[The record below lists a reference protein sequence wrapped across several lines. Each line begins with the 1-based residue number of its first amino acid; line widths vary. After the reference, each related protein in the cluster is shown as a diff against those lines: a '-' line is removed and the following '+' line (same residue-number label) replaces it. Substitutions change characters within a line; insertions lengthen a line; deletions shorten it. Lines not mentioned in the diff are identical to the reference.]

1 MLSKRFW
8 VFQKISFIKESV
20 EQSQNKKRV
29 KSVLIKYVSYESLSS
44 INLAYDSFTLELWY
58 EHFIVISTVMWR

>member
-1 MLSKRFW
+1 MLSERFW
-8 VFQKISFIKESV
+8 VFQKISFIKESA

>member
-8 VFQKISFIKESV
+8 VFQKISFIKESA

>member
-8 VFQKISFIKESV
+8 VFQKISFIKESA

-58 EHFIVISTVMWR
+58 GHFIVISTVMWR